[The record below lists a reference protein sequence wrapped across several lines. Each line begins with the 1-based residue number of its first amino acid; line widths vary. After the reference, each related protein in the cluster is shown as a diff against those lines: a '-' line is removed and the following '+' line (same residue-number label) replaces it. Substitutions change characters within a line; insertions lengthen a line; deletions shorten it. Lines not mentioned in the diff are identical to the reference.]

1 MRASTMWV
9 LMIVTV
15 VAAAGCGDRETSTN
29 TTTVA
34 ATSGS
39 PGVPATVTSPA
50 GPAPADAQ
58 APAVTAVESRYLNE
72 ALQRGMGQIELAQS
86 VSRRSESDAV
96 DSLAREI
103 IAAHNDINAEL
114 TRIAF
119 RSSVTL
125 PNDAGPELRQTIA
138 RLDALDGRNLDASW
152 LAEILQKY
160 PDLIQL
166 HGSAATTATDM
177 ELKQVA
183 VRARAMF
190 ETNLRQAR
198 AAYAQVTG
206 VVPPQ
211 KPEPGSL
218 PPASAASGKEKGR

>member
-1 MRASTMWV
+1 MRASTMSV

-15 VAAAGCGDRETSTN
+15 FAAAGCGDRETSTN
-29 TTTVA
+29 TTTIA
-34 ATSGS
+34 ETRGS
-39 PGVPATVTSPA
+39 PGAPATVTSPA

-58 APAVTAVESRYLNE
+58 APAVTAGESRYLTE

-103 IAAHNDINAEL
+103 IAAHNEINAEL

-177 ELKQVA
+177 ELKQIA

-218 PPASAASGKEKGR
+218 PPASAGAGKEER